1 MTEGRSGPKHRQQT
15 KVFKNASA
23 LSQTCPDLNPGSAIQ
38 RVISS
43 SVKTNKQKIL
53 GILS

>member
-1 MTEGRSGPKHRQQT
+1 MTEGGSRPKHRQQT

-23 LSQTCPDLNPGSAIQ
+23 LSQTGPDLNPGSVIQ

-43 SVKTNKQKIL
+43 SVKTKQKKY
-53 GILS
+53 